1 MLIQTFVNHRNRI
14 LIVMYTNMNQEKD
27 GFLHVRDLKD
37 SNGAWGTIPH
47 SRRFI
52 TQKEEVR

>member
-1 MLIQTFVNHRNRI
+1 
-14 LIVMYTNMNQEKD
+14 MYTNMNQEKD

-37 SNGAWGTIPH
+37 SNGALGQIPQI
-47 SRRFI
+47 SGIFI